1 VEVKQQYLCLLR
13 MQELA
18 TVTRQAQAVIDGAPE
33 RIAEI
38 EDHFRDRNT
47 EYVALKDRSDEL
59 DQDQRARTSE
69 VAELEEH
76 KAKYMADLM
85 QVQNQREYSAML
97 KEIDEVKARIAEH
110 EDVVLRAMEE
120 LEDLRPKLAEFADH
134 IQQERIQVEQQRSQV
149 EAEVR
154 GAEEQIATAL
164 AERER
169 LEQDLPVPLLNAVR
183 RIEPQRHG
191 VFLAKIEGGMCQACY
206 VRVRPQALQE
216 IKLLSAVHAC
226 SQCRRFLYFAPTL
239 KPAPAGGKLP
249 DAAGPS
255 VEAEAMNGGAV

>member
-18 TVTRQAQAVIDGAPE
+18 TATRQAQAVIDGAPG

-47 EYVALKDRSDEL
+47 EYVELKDRSDEL
-59 DQDQRARTSE
+59 DQDQQQRTAE
-69 VAELEEH
+69 VAELEES

-97 KEIDEVKARIAEH
+97 KEIDEVKAKISEH
-110 EDVVLRAMEE
+110 DDVVLKALEEIEE
-120 LEDLRPKLAEFADH
+120 LKPKLAEFADH
-134 IQQERIQVEQQRSQV
+134 IQQERVEVEQQRGKV
-149 EAEVR
+149 EAEVQE
-154 GAEEQIATAL
+154 AEQQIAEAR
-164 AERER
+164 AEREQ

-191 VFLAKIEGGMCQACY
+191 LFLAKVEGGMCQACY

-216 IKLLSAVHAC
+216 IKVASAVHAC
-226 SQCRRFLYFAPTL
+226 SQCRRFLYFEPTL
-239 KPAPAGGKLP
+239 KPAPPAGKSQEADSRG
-249 DAAGPS
+249 
-255 VEAEAMNGGAV
+255 VEAVNGGAV